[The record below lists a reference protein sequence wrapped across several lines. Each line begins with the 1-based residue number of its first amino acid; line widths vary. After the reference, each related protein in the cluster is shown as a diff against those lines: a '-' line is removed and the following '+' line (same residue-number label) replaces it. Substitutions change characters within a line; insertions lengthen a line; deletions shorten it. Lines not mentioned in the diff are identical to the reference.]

1 MSTCHTLCQPQ
12 ELQFANRG
20 QTLERELLAAEN
32 PEGIS
37 VNTPLNRR
45 FMQQHPEIGTNATN
59 QLEPAG
65 PSNARTNRRPR
76 RGRSTRSSI
85 LAGID
90 YERINHMIS
99 ESVSQMLNYVH
110 LSHNSNV
117 PPANT
122 AADRPESRSTFSSR
136 SSYVSSRRGTRNI
149 SSFSTEKVTTII
161 QNWHIKFDGSNQG
174 LCTRRFSVRIYQFS
188 ASDWY

>member
-1 MSTCHTLCQPQ
+1 
-12 ELQFANRG
+12 
-20 QTLERELLAAEN
+20 LASI
-32 PEGIS
+32 EGILS
-37 VNTPLNRR
+37 RLPKAEMISKIDLKDAYWQIGLTERAKALTAFTVPGSSLYQFVVIPVGLCNAPLEQIDDR
-45 FMQQHPEIGTNATN
+45 EEDV
-59 QLEPAG
+59 QLDP
-65 PSNARTNRRPR
+65 
-76 RGRSTRSSI
+76 
-85 LAGID
+85 AGID

-99 ESVSQMLNYVH
+99 ESVSQMLNDVH